1 MDYTTKSK
9 YMFLATYYLQG
20 EIGERIIEDAL
31 TTEDITT
38 LKALEVEHDRLIKS
52 MEDKLPNND
61 EQPPVD
67 TKKAANQIS
76 ARDYPDLYDDMEI
89 DPDNLGCIM
98 LDLEPMKVMEYIEG
112 HEDDLYE
119 NPKWD
124 QGSVPAETVPHVTL
138 LYGLLENG
146 NKWKK
151 KVDMVLKDWS
161 VKSVTVE
168 EVGYFDTPD
177 SYAIVAHLEKTPELV
192 DGHERLTLLPH
203 INTFSEYKPHMTLA
217 YVKKEADPE
226 TWVKALNKV
235 YKGKKIKASAINY
248 GDKPKDTKK
257 NTSETSVEA
266 SLARSGSDHN
276 AISPAGLIVAYN
288 ALDSDSL
295 AIIKDQELK
304 LKNGFAD
311 VERRIVETATQKV
324 AKNYLDDPTDVIAPA
339 DREKFVQE
347 VEALL
352 TTFYIN
358 LYPVFGQQLLSKR
371 AAEYG
376 VTTPYMVSQESQAYI
391 QEMAAKAATS
401 HVNTVIKDIL
411 VAASLA
417 YALAIGAALVT
428 LVVAAVAAGNVK
440 IKKKL
445 MDNGYTHDNISIR
458 EAVEAGLF
466 DKMDVYK
473 EAQKLAREGEGQAK
487 IVQSIRAKYPEISK
501 NRATTIARTES
512 ARVFNQS
519 QYEADRQFLI
529 ANGLMDK
536 AYKKLRS
543 RTGTPCDHCK
553 LLINRPPIPFE
564 TNFADLGTQITV
576 TTTKENGDVKV
587 NSLPV
592 NWEAIKA
599 GNVHP
604 NCNCE
609 YVLIIKD

>member
-38 LKALEVEHDRLIKS
+38 LKAFEVEHDLLIKS
-52 MEDKLPNND
+52 MEDKLPNTD

-98 LDLEPMKVMEYIEG
+98 LDLEPMKVMEYVEA
-112 HEDDLYE
+112 HEDDLFE

-124 QGSVPAETVPHVTL
+124 QGPVPAETVPHVTL

-203 INTFSEYKPHMTLA
+203 ISTFSEYKPHMTLA
-217 YVKKEADPE
+217 YVKKEADPKI
-226 TWVKALNKV
+226 WVKALNKV

-257 NTSETSVEA
+257 NASETSVEA

-311 VERRIVETATQKV
+311 VERRIVEAATQKV

-411 VAASLA
+411 AAASLA

-445 MDNGYTHDNISIR
+445 MDNGYTYDDTSIR

-519 QYEADRQFLI
+519 QYEADRQFLV